1 MGLIEGKVRSS
12 YLGLLGHRVT
22 YLKEGSF
29 KSCGKERDLISL
41 AFHIKLLCIQH
52 NCGVCGPLLQKSYV
66 EALVPKKKALNK
78 TCFATGALCTESHRM
93 ICLTF

>member
-1 MGLIEGKVRSS
+1 MGLIEGKKEVNVTLAST

-52 NCGVCGPLLQKSYV
+52 NCVVCGPLLQKSYV
-66 EALVPKKKALNK
+66 EADGSQEKKLS
-78 TCFATGALCTESHRM
+78 T
-93 ICLTF
+93 